1 VTPSQQYVAQLAAA
15 AVLGW
20 ALGNLALELVK
31 GAAAT
36 AWRWLAGWRDG
47 RAGGGS

>member
-1 VTPSQQYVAQLAAA
+1 MTPSQQYAAQLAAA

-20 ALGNLALELVK
+20 ALGNLALELAK

-36 AWRWLAGWRDG
+36 AWRWLAVRRDG